1 MSTPVTSADELAHA
15 GTMELSCALTAFAL
29 SGHRRRGAHLVG
41 GRDRAFGLNGS
52 LSIVYVPY
60 PLPDSSWTRRS
71 MTCAIALQC
80 APSKDRLAGFR
91 LDQMTGRELVALTLV
106 EAGVAFGWLVD
117 EWPGLA
123 AEFRRLLPEV
133 VPSDPDMS
141 ADEMFSAAID
151 LADSEQSLAAPA
163 LIGNLPRT
171 LIAPRGPIDGLRR
184 TFGRLPWTSKQ
195 KRTPRAHSVPVGGE
209 GGLHSI
215 NLPPAARPQDDD
227 ADITPEYRPG
237 IPYPEWN
244 TWTGRLLPDHVA
256 VVERPYKRRHQ
267 QPVPV
272 AVDVRKWFEKNTAR
286 AMRSGLDD
294 GSDLD
299 VDAYVAHH
307 IAVASGDA
315 REARLF
321 RELAPAGRDVTTALL
336 LDGSSSL
343 SAGGGAVFRL
353 ELACADAL
361 SRAMTSARERH
372 GIFVFTGNTRHH
384 VEVTCLKD
392 FADRRFAAPSALGLS
407 TGGYTRLGAPLRHMT
422 SRLLA
427 QGSPRRLL
435 IILGDG
441 MISDEGYEGRYA
453 WADAAH
459 AVSEAE
465 HAGVS
470 MYYIGIGSARVD
482 PLPEVF
488 GPRRS
493 QRIRRADDL
502 PRVLAH
508 VHRQL
513 VRS

>member
-1 MSTPVTSADELAHA
+1 MARAA
-15 GTMELSCALTAFAL
+15 TMERSCALTALAL
-29 SGHRRRGAHLVG
+29 SGRRRLGARLVG
-41 GRDRAFGLNGS
+41 GRERAFGLNGT
-52 LSIVYVPY
+52 LNTVYVPFP
-60 PLPDSSWTRRS
+60 PLDMSWTRRS
-71 MTCAIALQC
+71 TTCAVALQC

-91 LDQMTGRELVALTLV
+91 LDQMTGRELAALTHV

-117 EWPGLA
+117 QWPGLA
-123 AEFRRLLPEV
+123 AEFRRLIPGFE
-133 VPSDPDMS
+133 PSS
-141 ADEMFSAAID
+141 ADLGADDMFSAAIE
-151 LADSEQSLAAPA
+151 LADSGEPLRVHP
-163 LIGNLPRT
+163 LMGDLPRRLT
-171 LIAPRGPIDGLRR
+171 APRGPIDGLRR

-209 GGLHSI
+209 GGMRSV

-227 ADITPEYRPG
+227 ADTTPEHRPG

-244 TWTGRLLPDHVA
+244 EWTGRLQPDHVA
-256 VVERPYKRRHQ
+256 VVERVHEQRFERR
-267 QPVPV
+267 VPV
-272 AVDVRKWFEKNTAR
+272 AVDVRKWFEKDTAR

-294 GSDLD
+294 GSDID

-307 IAVASGDA
+307 ISVVSGAA
-315 REARLF
+315 REPRFF
-321 RELAPAGRDVTTALL
+321 RELSHAGRDVTTALL

-361 SRAMTSARERH
+361 SRAMTLARERH
-372 GIFVFTGNTRHH
+372 GVFVFTGNTRHR

-392 FADRRFAAPSALGLS
+392 FADRRFSAPSALGLS
-407 TGGYTRLGAPLRHMT
+407 TGGYTRLGAPLRHLT

-427 QGSPRRLL
+427 QHSARRLL

-441 MISDEGYEGRYA
+441 LISDEGYEGRYA

-459 AVSEAE
+459 AVTEAE
-465 HAGVS
+465 NAGVS
-470 MYYIGIGSARVD
+470 MYYIGVGAARVD

-493 QRIRRADDL
+493 QRIQRAEDL

-508 VHRQL
+508 VHGQL
-513 VRS
+513 VHS